1 MKRASPA
8 GQQTLLNAVPVDS
21 IANVNQVDGDHW
33 LPCSPSDNPL
43 QIMAESFQSSSN
55 DRPTAFND
63 EDVPS
68 HLTVAAYAYWILGMF
83 GAHRFYLAKPVSGV
97 IWLFTCGCLFVGWI
111 VDFFLIPAMTE
122 EAQQRYPTGRIDYT
136 ICWVLLTFLGVFGV
150 HRFYL
155 GKIITGVIYLCT
167 GGLLGIGVIYDY
179 LTLNEQISEVN
190 LENQ

>member
-83 GAHRFYLAKPVSGV
+83 GAHRPTCYLSGSAAAYLL
-97 IWLFTCGCLFVGWI
+97 IHLRGPYYCETRN
-111 VDFFLIPAMTE
+111 DDRKFF
-122 EAQQRYPTGRIDYT
+122 
-136 ICWVLLTFLGVFGV
+136 
-150 HRFYL
+150 
-155 GKIITGVIYLCT
+155 
-167 GGLLGIGVIYDY
+167 
-179 LTLNEQISEVN
+179 
-190 LENQ
+190 